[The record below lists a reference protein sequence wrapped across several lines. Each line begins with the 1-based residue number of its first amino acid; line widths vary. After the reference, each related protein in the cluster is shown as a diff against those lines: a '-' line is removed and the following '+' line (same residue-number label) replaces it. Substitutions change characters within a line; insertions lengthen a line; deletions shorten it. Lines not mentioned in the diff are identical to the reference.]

1 MRWQFLGAALLIV
14 SLFAPSRTWTQAG
27 TRSVT
32 IHVIDQ
38 SGTPVPHAQIR
49 FMPVG
54 GSIQTV
60 LETDEHGNRSLN
72 LEAGSHAL
80 SISSPGFKSWSES
93 IYVSKQDGESSGSQV
108 CSVVLQIGLNGG
120 AFIVYPKATL
130 LVIADTYHA
139 PVALSAVDFR
149 SLPHITMKVHNGE
162 TNRDETYSG
171 VALTTLLAMVNV
183 PIGKVFQEEAL
194 TSYVFAAGANH
205 SAILSLAEADP
216 SIHGRQQVLVADAH
230 NGQPL
235 TESGPLQL
243 IVPEDTRPVRWV
255 PKLHSI
261 SVQTVP

>member
-1 MRWQFLGAALLIV
+1 MRWKFLGVALLIV
-14 SLFAPSRTWTQAG
+14 VLFAPFRTWTQAE

-38 SGTPVPHAQIR
+38 FGTPIPHAQIR

-80 SISSPGFKSWSES
+80 SVSSPGFKIWSES
-93 IYVSKQDGESSGSQV
+93 IYVPKQDGESSHSQV
-108 CSVVLQIGLNGG
+108 YSVVLQIGPNGG
-120 AFIVYPKATL
+120 AFIVYPEATL
-130 LVIADTYHA
+130 LVIDNASHA
-139 PVALSAVDFR
+139 PVALSAADFR
-149 SLPHITMKVHNGE
+149 NLPHISITVHNGE
-162 TNRDETYSG
+162 ANRDETYSG
-171 VALTTLLAMVNV
+171 VALTTLLAMVNT
-183 PIGKVFQEEAL
+183 PIGKAFQEEAL
-194 TSYVFAAGANH
+194 SYVLAAGANH
-205 SAILSLAEADP
+205 FAILSLAEIDP
-216 SIHGRQQVLVADAH
+216 NIHDRQQVLVADAR

-235 TESGPLQL
+235 IESGPLQL

-261 SVQTVP
+261 SVQTAP